1 MYNRIYSNGKAM
13 DAEEILKFADNLV
26 FAKTGKHLSNV
37 QEAILQGAWQGR
49 KYLEIAEEV
58 YCSESHVRDVASE
71 LWKILSNVLGE
82 AVNKSNLKS
91 TFKRL
96 HVSIISSTVEKNS
109 VQIGNFNVCSEAP
122 HSSEVSK
129 NRSPSTSE
137 NTQPQFREDL
147 RDAPEIKTFYD
158 RPSFPLTT
166 LETLITEQDCR
177 LLTITGMS
185 GIGKSAIV
193 RHLIPLVANQ
203 FDRII
208 WRSLRTSPSLE
219 TTLKNL
225 IQFISEQT
233 DIDFPININ
242 EQLSLLIELLR
253 KYRCLIILD
262 DVQCILNSG
271 QIAGN
276 YKPGYENYGTLF
288 KLMGEIPH
296 CSCLILNSWEPPI
309 DILTFTEDNSAV
321 RLLQL

>member
-1 MYNRIYSNGKAM
+1 
-13 DAEEILKFADNLV
+13 
-26 FAKTGKHLSNV
+26 
-37 QEAILQGAWQGR
+37 
-49 KYLEIAEEV
+49 
-58 YCSESHVRDVASE
+58 
-71 LWKILSNVLGE
+71 
-82 AVNKSNLKS
+82 
-91 TFKRL
+91 
-96 HVSIISSTVEKNS
+96 
-109 VQIGNFNVCSEAP
+109 
-122 HSSEVSK
+122 
-129 NRSPSTSE
+129 
-137 NTQPQFREDL
+137 
-147 RDAPEIKTFYD
+147 
-158 RPSFPLTT
+158 
-166 LETLITEQDCR
+166 LITEQDCR
-177 LLTITGMS
+177 LLTITGMN

-225 IQFISEQT
+225 IQFIPEQT
-233 DIDFPININ
+233 DIDLPININ

-262 DVQCILNSG
+262 DVQHILNSG

-309 DILTFTEDNSAV
+309 NILTFTEDNSAV
-321 RLLQL
+321 CLLQLNSLGKAATEILRDKGLLDEEQWAELINLYRGNPLWLKLVAQTINNLFDGKVSQYLSYQPVFLGDELTPILQQHYQRLSAIEKQAIAQLSTETEPISLTQLMAKYQGDRSDLFKAIQSLVRRGMIEKSLEDAETILTISSLLKQYIKIEI